1 MRKIFGVFEAN
12 CIWRELNL
20 TKRKYSHVL
29 HHIHYVSE
37 RPPHARP
44 HGMNNMELHV
54 LESCVRGFHVYKDMW
69 TAVTGEVLS
78 CEMKD
83 GNLFDPYAV
92 AI

>member
-20 TKRKYSHVL
+20 TKRKYSCAL
-29 HHIHYVSE
+29 HCIHYLSE
-37 RPPHARP
+37 RSPRARL
-44 HGMNNMELHV
+44 HGVNNMELHV
-54 LESCVRGFHVYKDMW
+54 VENCVHGFHIYKDIW
-69 TAVTGEVLS
+69 SPVTGEVLS
-78 CEMKD
+78 CEMED